1 MPPIWSTR
9 GRSYDL
15 AWTGRRWRLAG
26 PRRSGQWQHFADEQ
40 VGYFDDRLVST
51 SVRRSAALQ
60 PRASAPNVPDTFTID
75 TPSMVFRERITQT
88 QGQLLQSGKRAP
100 NLAET
105 GGFREIHHF
114 AVNLADQ
121 RASRPQNSGTLNRLP
136 AIPPGPDAEISSFC
150 PG

>member
-75 TPSMVFRERITQT
+75 TPSMIFSRTDHASPRAIAAIRQT
-88 QGQLLQSGKRAP
+88 AAH
-100 NLAET
+100 LAET